1 MQIKL
6 FENTIER
13 FKDSSS
19 FVRSRAMKLFS
30 YSVAAFGHTL
40 FNVNLEEQETYLN
53 RVDAKAEWDK
63 AKDNFKASFDKLKI
77 LED

>member
-1 MQIKL
+1 
-6 FENTIER
+6 
-13 FKDSSS
+13 
-19 FVRSRAMKLFS
+19 MKLFS